1 MNRFAILAAAALALA
16 GCTSYTLA
24 KAERQPVGRYSVHPQ
39 AAWNKV
45 RENTVELWTVDG
57 PALQAV
63 RFYDP
68 LKPGQTLIPTAKDQ
82 ERMPKWRTGMTPDD
96 VMEFV
101 AQSFVVA
108 GANGVETANLA
119 PAKLG
124 AAPGLRFDFQYITL
138 DGVKMK
144 AFVVAA
150 PVQDDL
156 AVVIYSGHEEHYFT
170 RYKPAAEALIASL
183 AL

>member
-1 MNRFAILAAAALALA
+1 MKRTAILAAAALALA

-24 KAERQPVGRYSVHPQ
+24 KAERQTVGLYSVQPH
-39 AAWNKV
+39 AAWNKM
-45 RENTVELWTVDG
+45 REGGVEMWTMDG

-68 LKPGQTLIPTAKDQ
+68 LKPGQTLIPSAKNQ
-82 ERMPKWRTGMTPDD
+82 ERMPQWRAGMTPDD
-96 VMEFV
+96 IMEFI
-101 AQSFVVA
+101 AQSYVVA

-124 AAPGLRFDFQYITL
+124 SMPGLRFDFQYITL
-138 DGVKMK
+138 DGIRMK

-150 PVQDDL
+150 PVKDDL
-156 AVVIYSGHEEHYFT
+156 AVVVYSGHEEHYFAHS
-170 RYKPAAEALIASL
+170 KPAAEALISSL